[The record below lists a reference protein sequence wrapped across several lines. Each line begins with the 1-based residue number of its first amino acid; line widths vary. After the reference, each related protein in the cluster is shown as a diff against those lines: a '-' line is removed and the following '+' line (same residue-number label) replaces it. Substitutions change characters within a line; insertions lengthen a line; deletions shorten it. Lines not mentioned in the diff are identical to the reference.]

1 MYVPCATPQ
10 DRKLLISS
18 QYLLATPNPM
28 PAAPTT
34 ADTGRP
40 TAAKAR
46 ASGVMRGVVVRTML
60 GSGEGTGKGDTFE
73 NMQRKTVSIVRPC

>member
-1 MYVPCATPQ
+1 MIHVQHPKAE
-10 DRKLLISS
+10 KLLSCTP
-18 QYLLATPNPM
+18 YLLATPNPI

-34 ADTGRP
+34 ADTGRA

-60 GSGEGTGKGDTFE
+60 GSGEGTGEGNTFE
-73 NMQRKTVSIVRPC
+73 NMQRKMISIVRP